1 MSNLKMFVK
10 EAELKREK
18 TRPVIEIVNNE
29 FRAKIAAADFF

>member
-10 EAELKREK
+10 EAELKREE
-18 TRPVIEIVNNE
+18 TRSVVEIVNNE

>member
-18 TRPVIEIVNNE
+18 TCPVVEIFNNE
-29 FRAKIAAADFF
+29 FRAKLAVADFF